1 MKAKVFLLLGAL
13 ILPAVSACSSGTAS
27 CEKFLDAP
35 SAEQLQMASGWI
47 SDNSRELTA
56 YVMFNR
62 KSESEKAEYA
72 AETLSEY
79 CAENPDASLGDLGP
93 GIGFGS

>member
-1 MKAKVFLLLGAL
+1 MKAKVALLLGTL
-13 ILPAVSACSSGTAS
+13 ILPVVSGCSSGTAS
-27 CEKFLDAP
+27 CEKFLGAP
-35 SAEQLQMASGWI
+35 STEQLQMASDWI

-56 YVMFNR
+56 YIMFNR
-62 KSESEKAEYA
+62 KSESEKAAYA
-72 AETLSEY
+72 SETLADY